1 MEGAFA
7 IASQTSHNEGAP
19 KVVLGFG
26 KALQQ
31 AAEKRDTSKAP
42 PLPLSCFSW
51 PGKPALDIEEYVLHL
66 HRHCGFGQDIF
77 VLALVYITRAVEL
90 NPGKVGVS
98 KDTVHRLALAATL
111 VAAKY
116 HDDKV
121 HSNEVYAK
129 AGSVEAEELEML
141 EAGFCELFAWKLQVD
156 DTMFS
161 RIRQLLIASA
171 C

>member
-1 MEGAFA
+1 M
-7 IASQTSHNEGAP
+7 ASQAIHDEEVP

-31 AAEKRDTSKAP
+31 AAEKCDMSKAP
-42 PLPLSCFSW
+42 LPSSCYSW
-51 PGKPALDIEEYVLHL
+51 PGKPELDIEEYVLQL
-66 HRHCGFGQDIF
+66 HRHCGYGQDIF

-90 NPGKVGVS
+90 NPGNVGVS
-98 KDTVHRLALAATL
+98 RDTVHRLALAATL

-116 HDDKV
+116 HDNKI

-129 AGSVEAEELEML
+129 AGSVEVEELDIL
-141 EAGFCELFAWKLQVD
+141 EAGLFEHLGWKLQVD
-156 DTMFS
+156 DTIFN